1 MLLDLLYGL
10 AGLLLVPYF
19 LYRRF
24 IKRKQSAGLSRKLGR
39 APFRENKPAGGKR
52 VWIHAV
58 SVGEAAA
65 AETLIKALR
74 AEIPGIDILVST
86 TTVTGQDVAA
96 KKYGA
101 ENVFYYPLDFSFA
114 VKRALDAVKPDALV
128 LMELEVW
135 PNMTAV
141 CAKRGI
147 PVIVVNGRVT
157 ERAAARYKRFWFLV
171 GNAFKRVKHWLAQS
185 EEYAARLRE
194 LGVDPDRIE
203 IAGNIKYDA
212 IDTVLQPGEREQL
225 RAKLGLSVD
234 APVLVGG
241 STHPSEEADLL
252 KACKDLRRWLPE
264 LRLILVPRHP
274 ERTPDV
280 EKEIVQAGF
289 TPVRLSALRSG
300 AAPALPSGDEA
311 GRTVLLVDV
320 VGELKG
326 MYKLADA
333 AFIGGSLIPHGG
345 QNIMEPCGLG
355 VPALHGPHMHNF
367 NDAMEIL
374 RGCSGSIEVSRDSL
388 GVELGNVFRDLGAYR
403 RMAARARE
411 AFLQRQG
418 ATRRT
423 VEYLKGL
430 L

>member
-24 IKRKQSAGLSRKLGR
+24 IKRKQSAGLGRKLGL
-39 APFRENKPAGGKR
+39 APLREMGRKR

-65 AETLIKALR
+65 AETLIKTLR
-74 AEIPGIDILVST
+74 AEIPGIDTVVST

-114 VKRALDAVKPDALV
+114 VKRALNAVQPSVLV

-141 CAKRGI
+141 CVKRGI

-171 GNAFKRVKHWLAQS
+171 GPSFKRVKHWLAQT
-185 EEYAARLRE
+185 EEYATRLRE
-194 LGVDPDRIE
+194 LGVDEGRIE

-212 IDTVLQPGEREQL
+212 IDTALQAGERELL
-225 RAKLGLSVD
+225 RAKLGLSID
-234 APVLVGG
+234 APVLLGG
-241 STHPSEEADLL
+241 STHPTEEAELL
-252 KACKDLRRWLPE
+252 KACKDLRRWMPG

-289 TPVRLSALRSG
+289 TPVRLSSLRAG
-300 AAPALPSGDEA
+300 VAPPLPDGNDA

-355 VPALHGPHMHNF
+355 VPTLHGPHMHNF

-374 RGCSGSIEVSRDSL
+374 RGCNGSIEVSRETL

-403 RMAARARE
+403 RMAGRARE

-418 ATRRT
+418 ATART
-423 VEYLKGL
+423 VGYLKGL
-430 L
+430 LG